1 MFKLNIVYITRLLK
15 SIQSVKKRNTN
26 KYNKVIQIKKQD
38 VDIEATQQQLMKTT
52 SLYEN
57 HVQWMYQ
64 DSTVIISVLAHVVK
78 TKNSELLQIIE
89 SQIYNIKQNCVAFE
103 SIIESMLILASLNL
117 NLAENQFIV
126 TLLEKLAPSTLE
138 NIFDKK
144 KEYYSF
150 LDSILES
157 AFENKNK
164 ELLSLVI
171 KNHGE
176 EINMD
181 MALDMAVQY
190 NFGSAKLCYRKIK

>member
-38 VDIEATQQQLMKTT
+38 IDIEATQQQLMKTT
-52 SLYEN
+52 PLYEN
-57 HVQWMYQ
+57 HVQYMYQ

-144 KEYYSF
+144 K
-150 LDSILES
+150 SIIV
-157 AFENKNK
+157 F
-164 ELLSLVI
+164 
-171 KNHGE
+171 
-176 EINMD
+176 
-181 MALDMAVQY
+181 
-190 NFGSAKLCYRKIK
+190 